1 MRELY
6 LPSPDLRVRSSRLFL
21 LNAEILF
28 AYVALTAVTLI
39 LTTSHQPQ
47 DYDIWPLWPGAGL
60 ATFAVMRFGKWAAP
74 SIFLGSTVANIL
86 LIGMSPTIALWVSMG
101 ITSAPLIALAVLRW
115 LRPRWSGFHYV
126 RDVVAFIAVMGIFN
140 GAISGLGGALGVVVG
155 WDHFRINTFD
165 KLWLSWSV
173 GDICSILGFT
183 TIFLLWNWN
192 RPRSLPGGAAEQWHL
207 GFTALLILGLT
218 AGLFLVHYPPRSI
231 MEGVVGLLILP
242 FLWALTRFPMEEVY
256 RIGLMSYIIAA
267 VGTAFGRGPYQAV
280 TLVQPETMMQMV
292 AIGLACVG
300 LIAGA
305 MVAEANRAKLA
316 LQTANHALE
325 DRVRARTADLQQS
338 HQELLIRES
347 LLFSLS
353 EINRLFA
360 SAPDRELI
368 PVLQQFC
375 EILTDR
381 LSLQAV
387 WLGKVAA
394 GKNEVEILAK
404 AGPLARMLEQVHI
417 SANPDIPGGG
427 GPTAQVFMTGKAMLF
442 DAGDSHYD
450 SWRPMVEAY
459 QLGGSA
465 HVPLPWSDGGRG
477 VITLYRGKGESF
489 PQAITILLNRLA
501 EDLAVFLEHRE
512 VAFALSTAQTL
523 QRAMIS
529 AGDIA
534 LRARDE
540 QGMLDSM
547 CQKLIDSGL
556 FVAAWIAK
564 PDANDCFVPLA
575 SAGELAANAL
585 KQWWPASATMPE
597 GYTVGA
603 RAWRSDTMV
612 FQQDYL
618 SDPLMAPWRDQGM
631 TYGWRAAAATTI
643 HRQDSRWGILA
654 VIGNQVGMFTPE
666 VREVLSRIAELV
678 GHGLDEIFLKNVLA
692 EGQQKQSYL
701 ASHDMLTG
709 LPNRRGLT
717 EYLQKALL
725 RAERHQTLLALGILD
740 LDDFKPIN
748 DVYGHAAGDLLL
760 QGVAGRLCDILR
772 ASDFVARLGGDEFVL
787 VMDDIQERD
796 AIPLLLD
803 KIYDAIVQP
812 IALADGTLVKVGVS
826 LGLTI
831 YSHDNADTDLDLLLR
846 HADHALYKSKKEK
859 NTREHFWVIYPP
871 DKKEGVDHHLPHV
884 LHLLYHGGLRV
895 RYQPV
900 LELSTGK
907 VVGIEAL
914 ARLRDAT
921 DEIAPDKF
929 LPQLRSG
936 DQWALTSGV
945 IAQVQKDM
953 QSVVGACDNIWVSIN
968 VLPKFI
974 CNPDDRKKLLTLLT
988 ATNLSPQRIIL
999 ELLESSDFF
1008 SHELAIA
1015 GIADFRKLGYRIA
1028 LDDVGSAYA
1037 SLLRLKN
1044 LPVDEIKIDQ
1054 AFVRHLGRKP
1064 EDLYF
1069 IKSLLDLGNAMHV
1082 DVIVEGAEST
1092 EILGALRAIH
1102 VPMAQGYAIAAPMLM
1117 PELHA
1122 WLDKQIPPCSTAT
1135 PQGLLSLYA
1144 HSVCYH
1150 LAIQNLVGQAPKLF
1164 VDMAPWIRQRCPTAV
1179 RIKDLGLEGSAVD
1192 IAHTEYRRTLEAIGK
1207 NIMLGKSTDQADL
1220 QLSLNHFQETL
1231 REANRI

>member
-1 MRELY
+1 MGRLGTRFVGNAAQQAGPTGTGGASPMRELH
-6 LPSPDLRVRSSRLFL
+6 LPSPHLQIRSSRLLL
-21 LNAEILF
+21 LNTEILF
-28 AYVALTAVTLI
+28 AYIALIAVTLI
-39 LTTSHQPQ
+39 LTINHQSQ
-47 DYDIWPLWPGAGL
+47 DHNIWSLWPAAGL
-60 ATFAVMRFGKWAAP
+60 ATFAVMRFGKWATP

-86 LIGMSPTIALWVSMG
+86 LIGIPPIIALWVSMG

-115 LRPRWSGFHYV
+115 LRPRWSGFHYIG
-126 RDVVAFIAVMGIFN
+126 DVVAFIAVMAIFN
-140 GAISGLGGALGVVVG
+140 GAISGLGGALGVVD
-155 WDHFRINTFD
+155 WDHFASITFE
-165 KLWLSWSV
+165 KLWLIWSV
-173 GDICSILGFT
+173 GDICSVLGFT
-183 TIFLLWNWN
+183 TIFLLWNQ
-192 RPRSLPGGAAEQWHL
+192 PRSLPRSAAEQWHL
-207 GFTALLILGLT
+207 GLTALLILGLT

-256 RIGLMSYIIAA
+256 RIGLMSYLIAA
-267 VGTAFGRGPYQAV
+267 AGTAFGLGPYQAV
-280 TLVQPETMMQMV
+280 TLVQPETIMQMV

-316 LQTANHALE
+316 LQKASHMLE

-347 LLFSLS
+347 MLFSLI

-360 SAPDRELI
+360 NALDRELI
-368 PVLQQFC
+368 PILQQFC

-381 LSLQAV
+381 LRLQAV

-404 AGPLARMLEQVHI
+404 AGPIAQVLEQVHI
-417 SANPDIPGGG
+417 SANPDLPGGG
-427 GPTAQVFMTGKAMLF
+427 GPIAQVFMTGKAMLF
-442 DAGDSHYD
+442 DADDPHD

-465 HVPLPWSDGGRG
+465 HVPLPWPDGGRG
-477 VITLYRGKGESF
+477 VIALYRDNGEPF
-489 PQAITILLNRLA
+489 PQAITILLDRLA

-512 VAFALSTAQTL
+512 IAFALSTAQTL

-534 LRARDE
+534 LKARDE
-540 QGMLDSM
+540 QSMLDNI

-556 FVAAWIAK
+556 FVDAWIAK
-564 PDANDCFVPLA
+564 PDADNRFVPLA
-575 SAGELAANAL
+575 SSGESAANAL
-585 KQWWPASATMPE
+585 KQRWPASATISE
-597 GYTVGA
+597 DYTVGA
-603 RAWRSDTMV
+603 RAWRSDAMV
-612 FQQDYL
+612 VQQDSL
-618 SDPLMAPWRDQGM
+618 NDPVIAPWRDQAM
-631 TYGWRAAAATTI
+631 TYGWRAAAATPI

-654 VIGNQVGMFTPE
+654 VSGNQVGMFTPE
-666 VREVLSRIAELV
+666 VREILSRIAELV
-678 GHGLDEIFLKNVLA
+678 GHSLDEIFLKNAIA
-692 EGQQKQSYL
+692 EEQQKQSYL

-748 DVYGHAAGDLLL
+748 DIHGHAAGDLLL
-760 QGVAGRLCDILR
+760 QRIAERLREILR

-787 VMDDIQERD
+787 VMDDIQDRD
-796 AIPLLLD
+796 AIPFLLE

-831 YSHDNADTDLDLLLR
+831 YSHDNADTDLLLR

-859 NTREHFWVIYPP
+859 DSRKCFWVLYPP
-871 DKKEGVDHHLPHV
+871 DKKEIVDNHLPHM
-884 LHLLYHGGLRV
+884 LRLLYHGGLRV

-914 ARLRDAT
+914 ARLSDAT
-921 DEIAPDKF
+921 DEIAPDDF
-929 LPQLRSG
+929 LPQFRNG

-953 QSVVGACDNIWVSIN
+953 QSMVGVCDDLWVSIN
-968 VLPKFI
+968 VLPKFL
-974 CNPDDRKKLLTLLT
+974 CNLDDRKKLLNLLT
-988 ATNLSPQRIIL
+988 ATNLPPQRVIL

-1008 SHELAIA
+1008 SQDLAIA

-1069 IKSLLDLGNAMHV
+1069 IKSLLDLGNAMHM
-1082 DVIVEGAEST
+1082 DVIAEGAESA
-1092 EILGALRAIH
+1092 EILGALCAIH
-1102 VPMAQGYAIAAPMLM
+1102 VPMAQGYAIAAPMR
-1117 PELHA
+1117 
-1122 WLDKQIPPCSTAT
+1122 IPVAF
-1135 PQGLLSLYA
+1135 G
-1144 HSVCYH
+1144 H
-1150 LAIQNLVGQAPKLF
+1150 
-1164 VDMAPWIRQRCPTAV
+1164 
-1179 RIKDLGLEGSAVD
+1179 
-1192 IAHTEYRRTLEAIGK
+1192 
-1207 NIMLGKSTDQADL
+1207 
-1220 QLSLNHFQETL
+1220 
-1231 REANRI
+1231 

>member
-1 MRELY
+1 MRELH
-6 LPSPDLRVRSSRLFL
+6 LPSPDLRVRSSQLVL
-21 LNAEILF
+21 WNAEILF

-39 LTTSHQPQ
+39 LAIRYQPQ
-47 DYDIWPLWPGAGL
+47 DHHVWPLWPAAGL
-60 ATFAVMRFGKWAAP
+60 AAFVVMRFGKWVAP
-74 SIFLGSTVANIL
+74 SIFLGSMVANML
-86 LIGMSPTIALWVSMG
+86 LVGMAPTLALWASVG
-101 ITSAPLIALAVLRW
+101 NTSAPLIALAMLLR
-115 LRPRWSGFHYV
+115 LHPRWSGFHYV
-126 RDVVAFIAVMGIFN
+126 RDVVAFIAVIGMLN
-140 GAISGLGGALGVVVG
+140 GAVSGFWGALGMVG
-155 WDHFRINTFD
+155 WDHSRINTFD
-165 KLWLSWSV
+165 KLWLTWSV
-173 GDICSILGFT
+173 GDICSVLGFT
-183 TIFLLWNWN
+183 TTFLLWKMQ
-192 RPRSLPGGAAEQWHL
+192 RPLHDDAAGQWRL
-207 GFTALLILGLT
+207 GLTAFLILGLT
-218 AGLFLVHYPPRSI
+218 GGLFLIHYPPRSI
-231 MEGVVGLLILP
+231 IEGVVGLLILP

-267 VGTAFGRGPYQAV
+267 TGTAFGLGPYQAV
-280 TLVQPETMMQMV
+280 TFVQPETMMQMV
-292 AIGLACVG
+292 AIGLACVA

-305 MVAEANRAKLA
+305 MIAEGSRTKVA
-316 LQTANHALE
+316 LQAANHTLE
-325 DRVRARTADLQQS
+325 DRVRARTADLKQS

-347 LLFSLS
+347 LLLSLS

-360 SAPDRELI
+360 SATDRELM

-375 EILTDR
+375 EIITDR
-381 LSLQAV
+381 LNLQAV

-394 GKNEVEILAK
+394 GENEVEILAK
-404 AGPLARMLEQVHI
+404 AGPLAQALEQVHI
-417 SANPDIPGGG
+417 SVNSNLPVGG

-442 DAGDSHYD
+442 DADDPHYD
-450 SWRPMVEAY
+450 PWRPLVEAY

-465 HVPLPWSDGGRG
+465 HVPLPWTDGGRG
-477 VITLYRGKGESF
+477 VITLYRGKGKSF

-501 EDLAVFLEHRE
+501 EDLAVFLEHRK
-512 VAFALSTAQTL
+512 VAFALSAAQTL

-534 LRARDE
+534 LKARDE
-540 QGMLDSM
+540 QSMLDSI
-547 CQKLIDSGL
+547 CQELIDSGL

-564 PDANDCFVPLA
+564 PDADDCFVPLA
-575 SAGELAANAL
+575 AAGESAANAL
-585 KQWWPASATMPE
+585 KHRWPASTATPE

-603 RAWRSDTMV
+603 RAWRSEAMV

-618 SDPLMAPWRDQGM
+618 SDPLIAPWRDQAM
-631 TYGWRAAAATTI
+631 TYGWRAVAATTI
-643 HRQDSRWGILA
+643 FRQESRWAILA

-666 VREVLSRIAELV
+666 VREVLSRIAELI
-678 GHGLDEIFLKNVLA
+678 GHGLDEIFLKNALT
-692 EGQQKQSYL
+692 EEQQKQSYL
-701 ASHDMLTG
+701 ASHDTLTG

-725 RAERHQTLLALGILD
+725 PAQRHQTLLALGILD

-760 QGVAGRLCDILR
+760 QNIAGRLRKILR
-772 ASDFVARLGGDEFVL
+772 AADFVARLGGDEFVL
-787 VMDDIQERD
+787 VMDKIQDRN
-796 AIPLLLD
+796 AIPFLLD

-812 IALADGTLVKVGVS
+812 VALADGTLVKVGVS

-831 YSHDNADTDLDLLLR
+831 YSHDNADTDLLLR

-859 NTREHFWVIYPP
+859 GSRERFWAIYPP
-871 DKKEGVDHHLPHV
+871 DKKDVAENHLPHV

-895 RYQPV
+895 RYQPI
-900 LELSTGK
+900 LELGTGK

-914 ARLRDAT
+914 ARLSDT
-921 DEIAPDKF
+921 TGEIAPDDF
-929 LPQLRSG
+929 LPQLRNG

-953 QSVVGACDNIWVSIN
+953 QNGVGTGDDIWVSIN
-968 VLPKFI
+968 ILPKFI
-974 CNPDDRKKLLTLLT
+974 CNPDDRKKLLALLT
-988 ATNLSPQRIIL
+988 ATNIPPQRVIL

-1008 SHELAIA
+1008 SQDLAIS
-1015 GIADFRKLGYRIA
+1015 GIADFRKLGYRVA

-1082 DVIVEGAEST
+1082 DVIAEGAESA
-1092 EILGALRAIH
+1092 EILGALSAIH

-1117 PELHA
+1117 PELHV
-1122 WLDKQIPPCSTAT
+1122 WLNKQTSPCSIAM

-1144 HSVCYH
+1144 HSVSYH
-1150 LAIQNLVGQAPKLF
+1150 SAIQTLVVQAPELF
-1164 VDMAPWIRQRCPTAV
+1164 IKIAPWTSQSCPATA
-1179 RIKDLGLEGSAVD
+1179 RIKGLGLEGSAVD
-1192 IAHTEYRRTLEAIGK
+1192 IAHTEYRRTLEIIGK
-1207 NIMLGKSTDQADL
+1207 KIMCGESSDQMVL
-1220 QLSLNHFQETL
+1220 QSYINRFQEAL
-1231 REANRI
+1231 REAINA